1 MDAKTPSRHRRPM
14 WIAAA
19 AVGMTL
25 LSGVPGVAQTLRGEA
40 AGGYAYLHE
49 TNLSVPGGWFASAGA
64 SMNNW
69 FGIVGDVSGHYRTET
84 DGIGGVK
91 TQLHTFVAGPK
102 FMYRT
107 NRLTPYLTLL
117 AGGARV
123 STKVTTTAATET
135 FSDTRFD
142 AQTGVGLD
150 VEAMRNLGVRV
161 GVSED
166 YIHVNNEWNKE
177 VRFMTGIVAHW

>member
-1 MDAKTPSRHRRPM
+1 MGVKM
-14 WIAAA
+14 IAGAA
-19 AVGMTL
+19 MVMTL
-25 LSGVPGVAQTLRGEA
+25 LSAAPVIAQTVRGEA

-49 TNLSVPGGWFASAGA
+49 TDLSVPAGWFASAGA

-69 FGIVGDVSGHYRTET
+69 LGIVGDVSGHYKSET
-84 DGIGGVK
+84 AGIFGAK
-91 TQLHTFVAGPK
+91 TRLHTFVAGPK

-123 STKVTTTAATET
+123 STKVTTASGTNTS
-135 FSDTRFD
+135 SDTRFN

-150 VEAMRNLGVRV
+150 VEAMKNLGVRI

-166 YIHVNNEWNKE
+166 YIRFNNEWNQE